1 MNEKV
6 RKLCFLSHFKGGG
19 WGLEGVIVDGR
30 YPDVESL
37 PEQRWT
43 DKSKGSCTL
52 TGWIET
58 PGILSALLNFRKMK
72 VGKRDSSTIK

>member
-1 MNEKV
+1 MV
-6 RKLCFLSHFKGGG
+6 GAG
-19 WGLEGVIVDGR
+19 GVIVDGR

-37 PEQRWT
+37 PEQSWT

-58 PGILSALLNFRKMK
+58 PEILSALLNFRKMK
-72 VGKRDSSTIK
+72 VEKRDSSTIK